1 MSSTYTNLS
10 RGEEIIAK
18 AEIHK
23 YATLP
28 TTIILTIVIAFV
40 LFFIVIFPFSIILSI
55 LAFFL
60 INKIIFLP
68 FKTTELILTNKKI
81 IGKSG
86 IINTKIMDSPLN
98 KINNISVEQGL
109 GGKIFGYGKIVI
121 TTAAG
126 NYNFN
131 FISQPDVFRNAVMNQ
146 IDVFDEERIRK
157 QAEQLAG
164 AMKQQ

>member
-1 MSSTYTNLS
+1 MSNTYTNLS
-10 RGEEIIAK
+10 RGEEIVAK

-81 IGKSG
+81 IGKAG

-126 NYNFN
+126 NYNFSC
-131 FISQPDVFRNAVMNQ
+131 ISQPDVFRNAVMNQ

-164 AMKQQ
+164 AMKQH

>member
-1 MSSTYTNLS
+1 MSSTYSNLS
-10 RGEEIIAK
+10 RGEEVIAK
-18 AEIHK
+18 AEINK
-23 YATLP
+23 CASLP
-28 TTIILTIVIAFV
+28 TTIVMTMIFTII
-40 LFFIVIFPFSIILSI
+40 FFFLAIFPLSI
-55 LAFFL
+55 VFSVLAFFL
-60 INKIIFLP
+60 FYSIFTLP
-68 FKTTELILTNKKI
+68 LKTTELILTNKKI
-81 IGKSG
+81 IGKTG
-86 IINTKIMDSPLN
+86 IINTKVMDSPLN

-126 NYNFN
+126 NYNFSY
-131 FISQPDVFRNAVMNQ
+131 ISQPDVFRSAVMNQ